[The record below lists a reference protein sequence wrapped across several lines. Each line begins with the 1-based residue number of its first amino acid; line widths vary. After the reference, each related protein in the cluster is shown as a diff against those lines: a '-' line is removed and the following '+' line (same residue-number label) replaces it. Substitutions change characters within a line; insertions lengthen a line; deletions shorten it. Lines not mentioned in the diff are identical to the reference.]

1 MHPTTRRRRA
11 FSLLEVMVALGIL
24 TVSLVI
30 LVEIQSTAAFATREA
45 ERFVT
50 GTDLAQ
56 SKMTEA
62 QNLLEMEGFTDS
74 EIYEKGDFDDL
85 GDEALDVEMGDELKD
100 FHFEFAVQEI
110 DVRLAG
116 DIASMAGELGGSG
129 AFGEG
134 GDAPPGIGDAL
145 GGLPGGGGGLGALLS
160 PEMISE
166 MLSPYIRE
174 IRVRVYWGGDSDE
187 AEENGT
193 EVVLVTHVINPSGQL
208 AQIAEGVTP

>member
-1 MHPTTRRRRA
+1 MHPMNRRA

-56 SKMTEA
+56 YKMTEA

-74 EIYEKGDFDDL
+74 EIYEKGDFDRL
-85 GDEALDVEMGDELKD
+85 GDEALNVEMGEELED
-100 FHFEFAVQEI
+100 FHFEFGVQEI

-116 DIASMAGELGGSG
+116 DIAAMAGELGGSG

-134 GDAPPGIGDAL
+134 GGDSSGLGAAL
-145 GGLPGGGGGLGALLS
+145 GGAIPGGGGGLGALLS
-160 PEMISE
+160 PEVISQ

-174 IRVRVYWGGDSDE
+174 IRVRVYWGGDSKE

-193 EVVLVTHVINPSGQL
+193 EVILVTHVINPSGQL
-208 AQIAEGVTP
+208 AQIAEGAVP